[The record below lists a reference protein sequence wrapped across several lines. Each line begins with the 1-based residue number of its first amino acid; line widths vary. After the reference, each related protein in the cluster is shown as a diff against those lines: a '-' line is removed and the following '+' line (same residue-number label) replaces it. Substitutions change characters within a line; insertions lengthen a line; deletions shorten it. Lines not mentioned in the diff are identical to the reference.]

1 MRQLNPLA
9 SVGDLS
15 QALAHP
21 AGAAEI
27 VDIEESHPL
36 QEAPAHSNRL
46 DAGSRHIT
54 TALLLAAGSGSRL
67 GNGSP
72 KCLASVSGVPILGR
86 LVSSLI
92 EQGFERMVV
101 VVGYRGDQVRDY
113 LVANASGLEI
123 HFVDSRH
130 YATTNNIYSLWLAR
144 DSMKAPFVLIE
155 SDLVFDSRLLG
166 LMRVSD
172 RIAVAKLRPH
182 MDGTTVSIDASGRV
196 DAFRV
201 GALDGLHLPYK
212 TVNIYSLSM
221 SVWHEVARRL
231 DRHIAAGRVH
241 SYYESVFAEMAIDGL
256 LPLEAV
262 NFDDGRWSEIDS
274 MDDLV
279 AAQHLFRV
287 PPWIDGA

>member
-1 MRQLNPLA
+1 
-9 SVGDLS
+9 VEDLS
-15 QALAHP
+15 QDLAHP

-46 DAGSRHIT
+46 GAGSGHIT
-54 TALLLAAGSGSRL
+54 TALLLAAGSGLRL

-113 LVANASGLEI
+113 LDVNASGLEI
-123 HFVDSRH
+123 HFIDSRH

-166 LMRVSD
+166 LMRISD
-172 RIAVAKLRPH
+172 RIAVAKLRPYMH
-182 MDGTTVSIDASGRV
+182 GTTVSIDAAGRV

-221 SVWHEVARRL
+221 SIWNEVTRRL

-241 SYYESVFAEMAIDGL
+241 SYYESVFAEMVIEGL

-262 NFDDGRWSEIDS
+262 SFDDGRWSEIDNL
-274 MDDLV
+274 DDLV
-279 AAQHLFRV
+279 TAQHLFLD
-287 PPWIDGA
+287 PPRMNGA

>member
-1 MRQLNPLA
+1 MRQLNPLV
-9 SVGDLS
+9 SLEDLS

-21 AGAAEI
+21 AGAPEV

-36 QEAPAHSNRL
+36 SEAPAHSNRL
-46 DAGSRHIT
+46 ATGSRHIT
-54 TALLLAAGSGSRL
+54 TALLLAAGAGSRL

-72 KCLASVSGVPILGR
+72 KCLAGVSGVPILGR
-86 LVSSLI
+86 LVSSLV
-92 EQGFERMVV
+92 EQGFERLVV
-101 VVGYRGDQVRDY
+101 VVGYRGDEIRDY
-113 LVANASGLEI
+113 LDVNASGLEI
-123 HFVDSRH
+123 HFIDSRH
-130 YATTNNIYSLWLAR
+130 HATTNNIYSLWLAR

-166 LMRVSD
+166 LMRISD

-182 MDGTTVSIDASGRV
+182 MHGTTVSIDAAGRV

-201 GALDGLHLPYK
+201 GALDGLDLPYK

-221 SVWHEVARRL
+221 SIWNEVTRRL
-231 DRHIAAGRVH
+231 DRHISAGRVH
-241 SYYESVFAEMAIDGL
+241 TYYESVFAEMAIDGL

-274 MDDLV
+274 PNDLV
-279 AAQHLFRV
+279 AAQHLFLD
-287 PPWIDGA
+287 PPRMSGA

>member
-1 MRQLNPLA
+1 MEE
-9 SVGDLS
+9 LS

-21 AGAAEI
+21 SGAAEI
-27 VDIEESHPL
+27 VDIEGSRPL
-36 QEAPAHSNRL
+36 QEVPAHSNRL
-46 DAGSRHIT
+46 DTGFPHIT
-54 TALLLAAGSGSRL
+54 TALLLAAGAGTRL

-72 KCLASVSGVPILGR
+72 KCLVGVSGIPILGR

-92 EQGFERMVV
+92 EQGFERLVV
-101 VVGYRGDQVRDY
+101 VVGYRGDEVRDY
-113 LVANASGLEI
+113 LDVHASGLEI
-123 HFVDSRH
+123 HFIDSRDH
-130 YATTNNIYSLWLAR
+130 ATTNNIYSLWLAR

-182 MDGTTVSIDASGRV
+182 MDGTTVSIDPAGLV

-201 GALDGLHLPYK
+201 GGLDGLQLPYK

-221 SVWHEVARRL
+221 SVWHEVTRRL

-241 SYYESVFAEMAIDGL
+241 SYYESVFAEMAIEGL
-256 LPLEAV
+256 LPFEAV
-262 NFDDGRWSEIDS
+262 SFDDGRWSEIDS

-279 AAQHLFRV
+279 AAQHLFRD
-287 PPWIDGA
+287 PPWIDGG

>member
-1 MRQLNPLA
+1 MRQLSPLV
-9 SVGDLS
+9 SVEDLS

-36 QEAPAHSNRL
+36 PAAPAHSNRL
-46 DAGSRHIT
+46 ATGSRHIT
-54 TALLLAAGSGSRL
+54 TALLLAAGAGSRL
-67 GNGSP
+67 GSGSP
-72 KCLASVSGVPILGR
+72 KCLAGVSGVPILGR

-92 EQGFERMVV
+92 EQGFERLVV
-101 VVGYRGDQVRDY
+101 VVGYRGDEIRDY
-113 LVANASGLEI
+113 LDVNASGLEI
-123 HFVDSRH
+123 HFIDSRH
-130 YATTNNIYSLWLAR
+130 HATTNNIYSLWLAR

-166 LMRVSD
+166 LMRISD

-182 MDGTTVSIDASGRV
+182 MHGTTVSIDAAGRV

-201 GALDGLHLPYK
+201 GALDGLDLPYK

-221 SVWHEVARRL
+221 SIWNEVTRRL
-231 DRHIAAGRVH
+231 DRHISAGRVH
-241 SYYESVFAEMAIDGL
+241 TYYESVFAEMAIDGL

-274 MDDLV
+274 PNDLV
-279 AAQHLFRV
+279 AAQHLFLD
-287 PPWIDGA
+287 PPRMNGA

>member
-1 MRQLNPLA
+1 MPQLNPLV
-9 SVGDLS
+9 SVEDLS

-21 AGAAEI
+21 AGASEI
-27 VDIEESHPL
+27 VDIEESHTL
-36 QEAPAHSNRL
+36 QEAPAYSNRL
-46 DAGSRHIT
+46 DAASRHIT

-72 KCLASVSGVPILGR
+72 KCLARVSGVPILGR

-101 VVGYRGDQVRDY
+101 VVGYRGDEVRDY
-113 LVANASGLEI
+113 LDVNASGLEI
-123 HFVDSRH
+123 HFIDSRH
-130 YATTNNIYSLWLAR
+130 HATTNNIYSLWLAR
-144 DSMKAPFVLIE
+144 DSMKEPFVLIE

-166 LMRVSD
+166 LMRISD
-172 RIAVAKLRPH
+172 RIAVAKFRPH
-182 MDGTTVSIDASGRV
+182 MDGTTVSINAAGRV

-221 SVWHEVARRL
+221 SIWREVTRRL
-231 DRHIAAGRVH
+231 DLQIAAGRVH
-241 SYYESVFAEMAIDGL
+241 SYYESVFAEMAIEGL

-262 NFDDGRWSEIDS
+262 NFDDGRWCEIDTP
-274 MDDLV
+274 DDLV
-279 AAQHLFRV
+279 TAQHLFFD
-287 PPWIDGA
+287 PPRMN